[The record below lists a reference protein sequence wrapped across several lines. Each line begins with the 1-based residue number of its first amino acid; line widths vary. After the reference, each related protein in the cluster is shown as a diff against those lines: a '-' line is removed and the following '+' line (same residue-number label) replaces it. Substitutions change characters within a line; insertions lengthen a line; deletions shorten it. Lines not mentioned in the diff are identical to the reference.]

1 MLSDTANLAPCPTA
15 GCCHQVNLMPLS
27 QSHCTS
33 VFKHLWQ
40 LLKPFQLSDAFA
52 LHVHLSIRLSRL
64 SIRLSR
70 LYIASKRVNTFSN
83 FLHHLVAPP
92 FSFYLTKRYAN
103 IRMEVKKNCNF
114 WPIPVPHFITM
125 QFCGYGRFSQIRQK
139 YLTALTCKLCIS
151 F

>member
-1 MLSDTANLAPCPTA
+1 M
-15 GCCHQVNLMPLS
+15 
-27 QSHCTS
+27 
-33 VFKHLWQ
+33 FKHLWQ

-103 IRMEVKKNCNF
+103 IRMEVKKTAIFDQYQYLTLSQCNF
-114 WPIPVPHFITM
+114 VGM
-125 QFCGYGRFSQIRQK
+125 DD
-139 YLTALTCKLCIS
+139 LAKLGKNI
-151 F
+151 